1 MEPGEYALRGSII
14 DLFPPGFENP
24 LRLDF
29 FGEEL
34 ESIRSFEAVS
44 QRTRGALEAFK
55 LKPVS
60 ELQLDEDAITRFRT
74 GYRALFGMPKSDDP
88 LYESISAGRS
98 YMGVEHWLPL
108 FQEAL
113 ATLIDY
119 VPKGTIVFDYQMEE
133 ARCPAHPD

>member
-1 MEPGEYALRGSII
+1 MHSGAALLIC
-14 DLFPPGFENP
+14 FPPGFEDP

-44 QRTRGALEAFK
+44 QRTRGVLEAFK

-60 ELQLDEDAITRFRT
+60 ELQVDEDAITRFRT

-119 VPKGTIVFDYQMEE
+119 VPRVPLFLTTKWRKHGM
-133 ARCPAHPD
+133 PGSP